1 MTHKTTKEEVQE
13 ILSDG
18 GKSESA
24 KIETLESMRE
34 SRRAEMRAA
43 TESPMVADDDVGDDL
58 KIIDR
63 ALADLHA
70 GTVSIED
77 NGAATL

>member
-1 MTHKTTKEEVQE
+1 
-13 ILSDG
+13 
-18 GKSESA
+18 
-24 KIETLESMRE
+24 
-34 SRRAEMRAA
+34 MRAA

-77 NGAATL
+77 SGAATL

>member
-1 MTHKTTKEEVQE
+1 MKHNATEQEVLE
-13 ILSDG
+13 ILNDS
-18 GKSESA
+18 GKSDSA
-24 KIETLESMRE
+24 KIETLESMRDG
-34 SRRAEMRAA
+34 RRAEMRAA

-63 ALADLHA
+63 ALAKLQA

>member
-1 MTHKTTKEEVQE
+1 MTHNATKEEVLE
-13 ILSDG
+13 ILNDS
-18 GKSESA
+18 GKNDSA
-24 KIETLESMRE
+24 KIDALESMRDA
-34 SRRAEMRAA
+34 RRAEMRAA

-63 ALADLHA
+63 ALAQLHA

>member
-1 MTHKTTKEEVQE
+1 MTHQATNDEVQK
-13 ILSDG
+13 ILKDDNTST
-18 GKSESA
+18 EQ
-24 KIETLESMRE
+24 KIDTLESMRDA
-34 SRRAEMRAA
+34 RRAEMRAA

-77 NGAATL
+77 SGAATL

>member
-1 MTHKTTKEEVQE
+1 MTHSDTQSE
-13 ILSDG
+13 I
-18 GKSESA
+18 E
-24 KIETLESMRE
+24 KILNDDSTSTEQKIATLESMRDG
-34 SRRAEMRAA
+34 RRAEMRAA

-63 ALADLHA
+63 ALAKLHA

>member
-1 MTHKTTKEEVQE
+1 MTHKTTKEKVQE